1 MSVSVINR
9 RTDAGLQSL
18 CVRFDQFHPLY
29 RMLFLLCLTFFVQA
43 YISEIQQ
50 HVHCDLQNIQD
61 IERPCQEEQPA
72 LVRIIGV
79 IDDFSC
85 DTEYI
90 ADYCKHVILMK
101 DGRIAWKLPVAEAL
115 RRVDELQEC
124 NIFPPQ
130 VTIAA
135 HRMNDEKFGFDI
147 DPLPTTVEEGRKAF
161 MRFVEKL

>member
-1 MSVSVINR
+1 MQYKLYFSAHSKVTSESSHNVFEKCFLQSTHHSLREFSNMFKERVRRLYIWRLSLSVSVINR
-9 RTDAGLQSL
+9 KTDAGLHSL

-43 YISEIQQ
+43 NISEIQQ

-90 ADYCKHVILMK
+90 ADPDKYLK
-101 DGRIAWKLPVAEAL
+101 EQAL
-115 RRVDELQEC
+115 SFC
-124 NIFPPQ
+124 GSCHP
-130 VTIAA
+130 
-135 HRMNDEKFGFDI
+135 
-147 DPLPTTVEEGRKAF
+147 
-161 MRFVEKL
+161 